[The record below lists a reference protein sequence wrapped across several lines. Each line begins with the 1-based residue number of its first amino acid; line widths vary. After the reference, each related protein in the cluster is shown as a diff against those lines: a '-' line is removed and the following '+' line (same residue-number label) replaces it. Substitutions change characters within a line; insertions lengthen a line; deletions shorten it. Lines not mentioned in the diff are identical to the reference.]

1 MVKNANLK
9 LEGMNTKRI
18 FSLLIALFG
27 EALLIFCFL
36 HFGKNV
42 QSEIT
47 TLNIIISTII
57 YCLFFVDALAPWINL
72 KDKTQKQ
79 IGSIGLRWFFA
90 FFYLILAVG
99 VMIIFNYVKPIHFT
113 NQVIIHG
120 ILFFLLLLGLFM
132 AFSSSDKV
140 REVYFEE
147 KQNRDRIDEMKKV
160 TKELQV
166 KLDAMNNIPAEI
178 VTRINELQEN
188 LRFLS
193 PSNSSDSMGLES
205 KFLEEMKVLGNCF
218 ADTPLDMEKIISN
231 IKNCER
237 TYKERKQVFSN

>member
-1 MVKNANLK
+1 MNA
-9 LEGMNTKRI
+9 KRI
-18 FSLLIALFG
+18 FSLLLALFG

-36 HFGKNV
+36 QFGKNI
-42 QSEIT
+42 QSEIL
-47 TLNIIISTII
+47 TLNIIVSTII
-57 YCLFFVDALAPWINL
+57 YCLVFVDALLPWINL

-79 IGSIGLRWFFA
+79 IGSIGLRWFFT
-90 FFYLILAVG
+90 FFYLILAIG
-99 VMIIFNYVKPIHFT
+99 VMIIFNSVKPIHFT
-113 NQVIIHG
+113 NQIMIHG

-140 REVYFEE
+140 REVYIEE

-160 TKELQV
+160 TKELQL

-178 VTRINELQEN
+178 VNRINELQEN
-188 LRFLS
+188 LRYLS
-193 PSNSSDSMGLES
+193 PSNNSVSIGIES
-205 KFLEEMKVLGNCF
+205 KFVEEMRVLSNCF
-218 ADTPLDMEKIISN
+218 ADNPLNMEKIISN

>member
-1 MVKNANLK
+1 
-9 LEGMNTKRI
+9 MNTKRI
-18 FSLLIALFG
+18 FSLLLALFG

-42 QSEIT
+42 QSEIL
-47 TLNIIISTII
+47 TLNIIVSTII
-57 YCLFFVDALAPWINL
+57 YCLVFVDALLPWINL

-79 IGSIGLRWFFA
+79 IGSIGLRWFFT
-90 FFYLILAVG
+90 FFYLILAIG
-99 VMIIFNYVKPIHFT
+99 VMIIFNSVKPIYFT
-113 NQVIIHG
+113 NQIIIHG

-132 AFSSSDKV
+132 ALSSSDKV

-160 TKELQV
+160 TKELQL
-166 KLDAMNNIPAEI
+166 KLDDMNDIPAEI
-178 VTRINELQEN
+178 VNRINELQEN
-188 LRFLS
+188 LRYLS
-193 PSNSSDSMGLES
+193 PSNSSDSLGLES
-205 KFLEEMKVLGNCF
+205 KFVEEMRVLSSCF
-218 ADTPLDMEKIISN
+218 LDNPLNFEKIISN

>member
-1 MVKNANLK
+1 
-9 LEGMNTKRI
+9 MNTKRI
-18 FSLLIALFG
+18 FSLLLALFG

-42 QSEIT
+42 QSEIL
-47 TLNIIISTII
+47 TLNIIVSTII
-57 YCLFFVDALAPWINL
+57 YCLVFVDALLPWINL

-79 IGSIGLRWFFA
+79 IGSIGLRWFFT
-90 FFYLILAVG
+90 FFYLILAIG
-99 VMIIFNYVKPIHFT
+99 VMIIFNSVKPIHFT
-113 NQVIIHG
+113 NQIIIHG

-132 AFSSSDKV
+132 ALSSSDKV

-160 TKELQV
+160 TKELQL
-166 KLDAMNNIPAEI
+166 KLDAMNDIPAEI
-178 VTRINELQEN
+178 VNRINELQEN
-188 LRFLS
+188 LRYLS
-193 PSNSSDSMGLES
+193 PSNSSDSLGLES
-205 KFLEEMKVLGNCF
+205 KFVEEMRVLSSCF
-218 ADTPLDMEKIISN
+218 VDNPLNFEKIISN

>member
-1 MVKNANLK
+1 
-9 LEGMNTKRI
+9 MNTKRI
-18 FSLLIALFG
+18 FSLLLALFG

-42 QSEIT
+42 QSEIL
-47 TLNIIISTII
+47 TLNIIVSTII
-57 YCLFFVDALAPWINL
+57 YCLVFVDALLPWINL

-79 IGSIGLRWFFA
+79 IGSIGLRWFFT
-90 FFYLILAVG
+90 FFYLILAIS
-99 VMIIFNYVKPIHFT
+99 VMIIFNSVKPIHFT
-113 NQVIIHG
+113 NQIIIHG

-132 AFSSSDKV
+132 ALSSSDKV

-160 TKELQV
+160 TKELQL
-166 KLDAMNNIPAEI
+166 KLDAMNDIPAEI
-178 VTRINELQEN
+178 VNRINELQEN
-188 LRFLS
+188 LRYLS
-193 PSNSSDSMGLES
+193 PSNSSDSLGLES
-205 KFLEEMKVLGNCF
+205 KFVEEMRVLSSCF
-218 ADTPLDMEKIISN
+218 VDNPLNFEKIISN

>member
-1 MVKNANLK
+1 MNA
-9 LEGMNTKRI
+9 KRI
-18 FSLLIALFG
+18 FSLLLALFG

-42 QSEIT
+42 QSEIL
-47 TLNIIISTII
+47 TLNIIVSTII
-57 YCLFFVDALAPWINL
+57 YCLVFVDALLPWINL

-79 IGSIGLRWFFA
+79 IGSIGLRWFFT
-90 FFYLILAVG
+90 FFYLILAIG
-99 VMIIFNYVKPIHFT
+99 VMIIFNSVKPIHFT
-113 NQVIIHG
+113 NQIIIHG

-140 REVYFEE
+140 REVYIEE

-160 TKELQV
+160 TKELQL

-178 VTRINELQEN
+178 VNRINELQEN
-188 LRFLS
+188 LRYLS
-193 PSNSSDSMGLES
+193 PSNSSDSVGLES
-205 KFLEEMKVLGNCF
+205 RFVEEMRVLSSCF
-218 ADTPLDMEKIISN
+218 ADNPLNIEKIISN